1 MDESQNTTVDQ
12 MKMFL
17 TRMGFGSYAV
27 INGDMTQIDLPKN
40 IESGLSHA
48 LKVLEKIEDIGF
60 TIFNSR
66 DVVRHPLVRKLLMHT
81 INLINKKL
89 SLNILTHD
97 FREISSE
104 LVLKLDLLT
113 EHILIDQNQDQLTV
127 NLKLISSKEMIKLNR
142 DFRSKALDTNV
153 LSFPSGKDIQKI
165 SGELGDIAMSLPSYK
180 VSHRT

>member
-1 MDESQNTTVDQ
+1 
-12 MKMFL
+12 
-17 TRMGFGSYAV
+17 
-27 INGDMTQIDLPKN
+27 
-40 IESGLSHA
+40 
-48 LKVLEKIEDIGF
+48 
-60 TIFNSR
+60 
-66 DVVRHPLVRKLLMHT
+66 MHT

-104 LVLKLDLLT
+104 LVSKLDLLT

-165 SGELGDIAMSLPSYK
+165 SGELGDIAMSLPFIQSESQNLNRDLEDHMMHLLAHGILHLLGFDHTNDQDANIMEAQEIKYLK
-180 VSHRT
+180 FFKIANPYLI